1 MCDRTADSA
10 ISIKS
15 VTPKTIVGAALPV
28 TSLVGQFRGQ
38 SVGDLNDLPYC
49 VRLLRQLWAVFFRL
63 DKVWWC
69 RRLRDKGTGWFR
81 VFSARSMV
89 WQGLF

>member
-1 MCDRTADSA
+1 MF
-10 ISIKS
+10 SI
-15 VTPKTIVGAALPV
+15 A
-28 TSLVGQFRGQ
+28 SLVGQFRGQ

-69 RRLRDKGTGWFR
+69 RRLRDKAQVGFVYFLR
-81 VFSARSMV
+81 D
-89 WQGLF
+89 L